1 MTLHSSRWE
10 DLLGEAFTIVD
21 TVNRDGDI
29 LAGWTFGGGTA
40 LMLQID
46 HRESHDIDLFL
57 DDPQLL
63 PYVEAAVAE
72 MSFQIGVPTYNGD
85 GRGHL
90 KIAFPEI
97 GEIDFIVTGH
107 VTDEFAQERMIIGR
121 DVLLETVSEI
131 IAKKVRFRG
140 VRIQPRDI
148 FDIAAACEAGHRSE
162 IEAVL
167 TENQEAVA
175 AASERLAELSSDYIE
190 TVIGQLMIRPAFE
203 DLAPRALQIV
213 RGLFKGG

>member
-1 MTLHSSRWE
+1 VTQHSSRWE
-10 DLLGEAFTIVD
+10 DLLGEAFTIIN
-21 TVNRDGDI
+21 TVNRDSDI
-29 LAGWTFGGGTA
+29 LDGWTFGGGTA

-107 VTDEFAQERMIIGR
+107 VTSEFALERSIIGR
-121 DVLLETVSEI
+121 DVLLETISEI

-140 VRIQPRDI
+140 VRIQPRDV
-148 FDIAAACEAGHRSE
+148 FDIAAACEAGHRGE

-167 TENQEAVA
+167 AENSEAATVTA
-175 AASERLAELSSDYIE
+175 KRLSELSPDYVE
-190 TVIGQLMIRPAFE
+190 TVIRQLMIRPAFK
-203 DLAPRALQIV
+203 DLAPRALPIV
-213 RGLFKGG
+213 RDLFKDF

>member
-1 MTLHSSRWE
+1 MTRRLSRWE
-10 DLLGEAFTIVD
+10 DLLGEAFTIID
-21 TVNRDGDI
+21 SVNQNGDI
-29 LAGWTFGGGTA
+29 LGGWTFGGGTA

-107 VTDEFAQERMIIGR
+107 VTDEYAHERTIIGR
-121 DVLLETVSEI
+121 DVLLETISEI

-140 VRIQPRDI
+140 VRIQPRDV
-148 FDIAAACEAGHRSE
+148 FDIAAACEAGHRGE

-167 TENQEAVA
+167 AEDPEAATVT
-175 AASERLAELSSDYIE
+175 SERLSELSSDYVE
-190 TVIGQLMIRPAFE
+190 TVIGQLMIRPAFA
-203 DLAPRALQIV
+203 DLGPRALQIV